1 MYQYRYY
8 NSDKTVVAIATYA
21 GKTIRGVAKCDPS
34 DEFSLDVGEQLAAAR
49 CNNKLAYRR
58 VKNAKAKLDEAIKAL
73 EVAQKRVAEM
83 TAYHNDSIAAF
94 EAAQSDLE
102 EVLNTVVAP

>member
-8 NSDKTVVAIATYA
+8 NSDKTVVAVSTYA

-34 DEFSLDVGEQLAAAR
+34 DEFTLETGKKLASAR
-49 CNNKLAYRR
+49 CNVKIAAKR
-58 VKNAKAKLDEAIKAL
+58 VKNAENKRNEAFAAL
-73 EVAQKRVAEM
+73 EAAQKRVNEM
-83 TAYHNDSIAAF
+83 NSYYNDAIACQ
-94 EAAQSDLE
+94 EAAVNELE